1 MTDEHDADELHA
13 ARASDHVGDADQDE
27 VDPGWPWS
35 FLLLVVAG
43 AAYLIYRLV
52 EAIAGLL

>member
-1 MTDEHDADELHA
+1 MTDEGDADEVPA
-13 ARASDHVGDADQDE
+13 AHTSGHVGDADQDE

-43 AAYLIYRLV
+43 AAYLFYRLV
-52 EAIAGLL
+52 EAVAGLL